1 MEGHELQFSST
12 VQEYVTRL
20 AFASQPSTAGASAAC
35 SARPGRTDEPQH
47 QSVMSH
53 AKQLA
58 APQAHL
64 LHAVPV
70 LEGRMNRSTKAS

>member
-1 MEGHELQFSST
+1 
-12 VQEYVTRL
+12 
-20 AFASQPSTAGASAAC
+20 
-35 SARPGRTDEPQH
+35 
-47 QSVMSH
+47 MSH